1 MGEPAPIAQSRWR
14 VLPVGLGPA
23 LQRQALR
30 ASVHVMVGLGVL
42 FGTVVVAGIVSEEL
56 LSDSEAG
63 STIDLAGRASLAG
76 MLILLV
82 LAFLALGVLGALE
95 GPLMARA
102 LARRLDEGVPAADVP
117 APGQWAE
124 ATEPSARAYRII
136 AIVLLCVLGLVHLIV
151 IAAMLESG
159 IDAVGLAVIA
169 AGLLVLGLIGAGIP
183 LFEKVL
189 GARQERT
196 AQRLRAHWTEPHRII
211 AAGRALTAE
220 DVAAARGVDGPEAL
234 PGAGARRLGG
244 AALGVLG
251 ASAAVGLL
259 ALQLMFALAYP
270 DRERWSGGRAG
281 ERAELDP
288 RGEQLVDLVVAGV
301 GVCGALVLLCLLL
314 ALACEV
320 LARRA
325 EMRAVR
331 TALADPAAPPPAIA
345 LLRSLFAAGAPRL
358 LLAMHSLAGALAA
371 IGLGLWVVPIG
382 EDGPS
387 WEIFSSAGPTLR
399 SLDAQAPLVLVGALM
414 VLAAG
419 ILLAAGLDVREQRLR
434 DELVRRWPMR
444 ADPSPAAEA

>member
-1 MGEPAPIAQSRWR
+1 MGEPAPIAESRWR

-30 ASVHVMVGLGVL
+30 ASFHVMVGLGVL

-196 AQRLRAHWTEPHRII
+196 VQRLRAHWTEPHRII

-220 DVAAARGVDGPEAL
+220 DVAAARGVDGPEVL

-244 AALGVLG
+244 RR
-251 ASAAVGLL
+251 SAC
-259 ALQLMFALAYP
+259 
-270 DRERWSGGRAG
+270 S
-281 ERAELDP
+281 
-288 RGEQLVDLVVAGV
+288 
-301 GVCGALVLLCLLL
+301 
-314 ALACEV
+314 
-320 LARRA
+320 AR
-325 EMRAVR
+325 
-331 TALADPAAPPPAIA
+331 APPSAF
-345 LLRSLFAAGAPRL
+345 S
-358 LLAMHSLAGALAA
+358 
-371 IGLGLWVVPIG
+371 
-382 EDGPS
+382 PS
-387 WEIFSSAGPTLR
+387 S
-399 SLDAQAPLVLVGALM
+399 
-414 VLAAG
+414 
-419 ILLAAGLDVREQRLR
+419 
-434 DELVRRWPMR
+434 
-444 ADPSPAAEA
+444 